1 MITSDHLFTLLSWP
15 SSLDIVIISLQ
26 GIFVNNTR
34 LMVIFAVYIVVIYKL
49 DLLLLTSTKSLPAED
64 FIVAIYSSC
73 WRIPGTE
80 DCPSCT
86 LTATLIGMPLPNH
99 KSYIPCYIQEWS
111 LKNQIAGKCTLS
123 LLLHLWQF
131 YHVSIN
137 QQVMLGANSLNPDIP
152 LQCTHLLDQ
161 WACVWCM
168 KGKAT
173 LECWQPFNRLLGK

>member
-1 MITSDHLFTLLSWP
+1 MITSDHPFTLLSWL

-49 DLLLLTSTKSLPAED
+49 DLLLTSTKSLPAEN

-111 LKNQIAGKCTLS
+111 LKNQISGKCTLS

-131 YHVSIN
+131 YHLSIN

-152 LQCTHLLDQ
+152 LQCTHLWINEHVCDA
-161 WACVWCM
+161 W
-168 KGKAT
+168 KAT
-173 LECWQPFNRLLGK
+173 LECWQPFNRLLVK